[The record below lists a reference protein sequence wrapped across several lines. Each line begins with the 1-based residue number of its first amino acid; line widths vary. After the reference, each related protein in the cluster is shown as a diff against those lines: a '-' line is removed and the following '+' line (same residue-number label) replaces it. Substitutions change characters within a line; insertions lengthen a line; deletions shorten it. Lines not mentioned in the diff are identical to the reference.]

1 MAVFDFLHFNP
12 KEKGLTK
19 DEARKA
25 SRTDFVGFFR
35 TYFEKFW
42 NISNLNLVIALYL
55 VLLALGIW
63 TLQPYPIAFY
73 IFLGVFALM
82 FGPLCAGVFYVV
94 RGYVRGDP
102 VFIVSDFTYAVKHNW
117 KQSIIIGLLD
127 LLITGLL
134 IFDVFFWS
142 GTDLNYLTSYVPE
155 NIVEITQEASSGEE
169 ETDIAFTEDADVPS
183 EDGSNAEVLPF
194 NEKTN
199 GFLESMFFYAS
210 IILFIVYL
218 FMKNYIYII
227 TVTFNLSVYKI
238 FKNAFL
244 FSILGI
250 KRNILGFLGKLI
262 LLFVNVIIFV
272 NMPMVGILLALII
285 TLASCAF
292 IGAYA
297 AYPVIKKYMIT
308 PYYKDEE
315 VYESYDKIF
324 EDRG

>member
-1 MAVFDFLHFNP
+1 MAVFDFLHFKP
-12 KEKGLTK
+12 KEKGVTK
-19 DEARKA
+19 EEARKA
-25 SRTDFVGFFR
+25 SRTDFVGFFA
-35 TYFEKFW
+35 TYLSKFW
-42 NISNLNLVIALYL
+42 NISNLNLLIALYI

-63 TLQPYPIAFY
+63 SLQPYPVVFY
-73 IFLGVFALM
+73 IFLGVFALL

-102 VFIVSDFTYAVKHNW
+102 VFILSDFWYAVKNNW
-117 KQSIIIGLLD
+117 KQTVVIGIVD

-142 GTDLNYLTSYVPE
+142 GVDIDYLTSYVPE
-155 NIVEITQEASSGEE
+155 NVIETVQESQGLPDGN
-169 ETDIAFTEDADVPS
+169 ETAAAPDVNVP
-183 EDGSNAEVLPF
+183 ENQPAAQSNSF
-194 NEKTN
+194 IN
-199 GFLESMFFYAS
+199 SMFFYAS

-218 FMKNYIYII
+218 FMRNYIYII
-227 TVTFNLSVYKI
+227 AVTFKLSVYKI

-250 KRNILGFLGKLI
+250 KRNILGFVGKFI
-262 LLFVNVIIFV
+262 LLFVNVIVFV

-292 IGAYA
+292 ISAYVS
-297 AYPVIKKYMIT
+297 YPVIKQYMIT

>member
-1 MAVFDFLHFNP
+1 MILVKFAVPLQ
-12 KEKGLTK
+12 
-19 DEARKA
+19 
-25 SRTDFVGFFR
+25 
-35 TYFEKFW
+35 
-42 NISNLNLVIALYL
+42 NLD
-55 VLLALGIW
+55 
-63 TLQPYPIAFY
+63 
-73 IFLGVFALM
+73 
-82 FGPLCAGVFYVV
+82 CA
-94 RGYVRGDP
+94 P
-102 VFIVSDFTYAVKHNW
+102 
-117 KQSIIIGLLD
+117 LD

-134 IFDVFFWS
+134 IFDVLFWS
-142 GTDLNYLTSYVPE
+142 GTDINYLTSYVPE
-155 NIVEITQEASSGEE
+155 NVVEITQEADTAESGAEITVTDDAQAPGEE
-169 ETDIAFTEDADVPS
+169 EK
-183 EDGSNAEVLPF
+183 AEVLPF
-194 NEKTN
+194 GEKTN

-250 KRNILGFLGKLI
+250 KRNILGLLGKFI

-285 TLASCAF
+285 TIASCAF

>member
-1 MAVFDFLHFNP
+1 MALFDFLHFKP
-12 KEKGLTK
+12 KEKGVTK

-25 SRTDFVGFFR
+25 SRTDFIGFFR

-63 TLQPYPIAFY
+63 TLQPYPVVFY

-134 IFDVFFWS
+134 IFDVLFWS
-142 GTDLNYLTSYVPE
+142 GTDINYLTSYVPE
-155 NIVEITQEASSGEE
+155 NVVEITQEADTAESGAEITVTDDEQAPGEE
-169 ETDIAFTEDADVPS
+169 EK
-183 EDGSNAEVLPF
+183 AEVLPF
-194 NEKTN
+194 GEKTN

-250 KRNILGFLGKLI
+250 KRNILGLLGKFI

-285 TLASCAF
+285 TIASCAF

>member
-1 MAVFDFLHFNP
+1 MAVFDFLHFKP
-12 KEKGLTK
+12 KEKGVTK
-19 DEARKA
+19 EEARKA
-25 SRTDFVGFFR
+25 SRTDFVGFFA
-35 TYFEKFW
+35 TYLSKFW
-42 NISNLNLVIALYL
+42 NISNLNLLIALYI

-63 TLQPYPIAFY
+63 SLQPYPVVFY
-73 IFLGVFALM
+73 IFLGVFALL

-102 VFIVSDFTYAVKHNW
+102 VFILSDFWYAVKNNW
-117 KQSIIIGLLD
+117 KQTVVIGIVD

-142 GTDLNYLTSYVPE
+142 GVDIDYLTSYVPE
-155 NIVEITQEASSGEE
+155 NVIETVQESQGLPDGN
-169 ETDIAFTEDADVPS
+169 ETAAAPDVNVP
-183 EDGSNAEVLPF
+183 GNQPAAQSNSF
-194 NEKTN
+194 IN
-199 GFLESMFFYAS
+199 SMFFYAS

-218 FMKNYIYII
+218 FMRNYIYII
-227 TVTFNLSVYKI
+227 AVTFKLSVYKI

-250 KRNILGFLGKLI
+250 KRNILGFVGKFI
-262 LLFVNVIIFV
+262 LLFVNVIVFV

-292 IGAYA
+292 ISAYVS
-297 AYPVIKKYMIT
+297 YPVIKQYMIT